1 MPEHPSCARRS
12 RRPLHGLFLDAHG
25 LFDRAFFFAEARHE
39 PVCAIRAR
47 LRRMARIG
55 RIGGRRRWQRPFQP
69 EENTVG

>member
-55 RIGGRRRWQRPFQP
+55 RIGGGWR
-69 EENTVG
+69 